1 MIVHPF
7 QYEPGISQR
16 NRLLPALDA
25 ASAPIDG
32 RKLAD
37 LLHYFVQM
45 APQINYYQY
54 KDAYLINDWQP
65 FFRNSL
71 PFLLAQ
77 LAKTNTSQLKD
88 DFEGYVKQV
97 YERPTKDTLQ
107 LLINFL
113 YDDVIV
119 PIAQWQVA
127 FHGTGLPMERS
138 IEAIIQQKLRTPL
151 SRFIQFTNG
160 AVKWFCVAS
169 LDLSQIKNE
178 EIWGIDPLFAYLEW
192 NESFHYAATAREKA
206 LLLLQAYQSIFQPF
220 LDAIA
225 AIAALAPD
233 SIAESL
239 QPLNEAYKK
248 NHTPHLGLLFAFLY
262 LFSHVQQQLNGFT
275 QKHLDFFFQQVLK
288 LVPKPLTPDK
298 AHVVFEVQQPFPQ
311 YLLPKGTTL
320 RDGKDKLKTDVLFQ
334 LADEIVVDN
343 AAISSL
349 LTLYVNPVTAFK
361 RTLTEGNPLCYKRNF
376 IEGLYIATKA
386 NMADGVDKPFQE
398 NMPKNWFTAGS
409 RYSKFIAPGKVQPSQ
424 HPYARLGFMLASPVL
439 LLQEGTRTITVD
451 IECVLSENCD
461 DNMLLQDDD
470 YFDALKIILK
480 SKYTYLSDDLVSKAE
495 EMGVNAA
502 TITVLR
508 DALTDVRYASDG
520 THAVLTDNGVTA
532 DPPLTNISALP
543 VAVKEL
549 FKPRS
554 VLQLFFSGEEDWIAP
569 PTLADISIVK
579 LPDAYKL
586 TLEVKLPP
594 EVPAVTFY
602 DKKVLNGNY
611 NTTLPVLRVEVDQ
624 QVKLSLDDI
633 LVEKVGGDCGQ
644 CKLER
649 QPKNTVTAIALYH
662 FLRDFRIRDVGIKVN
677 VCGVKNVVVQND
689 ETVQDVNSPIYPFGT
704 RPALTDFEISKG
716 KKEFSTSAK
725 GPSFY
730 IGSLEIFGKKWE
742 KVFVN
747 MNWKEKPANFEAYYA
762 GYVQGGLAEKD
773 FEIHKYVLQD
783 GKWFA
788 DKKPPAVLF
797 PIGTHADCDTD
808 NVYAYSLVIEQPTLA
823 GPPSGFRKQFNLTSE
838 KVTRY
843 NADTRNY
850 FAKIT
855 LAKQDFLH
863 KDYAFVLARQMTA
876 FNRLLDDP
884 SNPKNKIDTATYYD
898 AAGSPVVVNF
908 KDLEQMVND
917 ASNDANKLNKY
928 INNAGG
934 LDSHIPADPASGDPP
949 WAWTPNPADLLTI
962 RYISRGPNPPEFP
975 VRGGF
980 FAGFP
985 GLKWL
990 AGDVKAL
997 LDSIKASVVNTNKL
1011 SAIIPNE
1018 PWTPV
1023 ISQISID
1030 YSAIA
1035 IKEDVQL
1042 LHLYPFENTFKEEVL
1057 DLQPPLLPVFCDE
1070 GTLFVGLDRLQPYG
1084 NLNLLFQLAE
1094 ATADS
1099 ESEKAEVEWFYL
1111 SSNTWKRLR
1120 KGFEVLNDDTDG
1132 LTRSGIIKIAVPG
1145 DINIVNT
1152 VMPAGTYW
1160 LKAAIPENVA
1170 AVCETIGVHTQAALA
1185 TFTVLPE
1192 NDPMRLGE
1200 VLKAGSI
1207 SKLAEADAHIKTVT
1221 QLYDAF
1227 NGRLP
1232 EAAGHFYVR
1241 VSEQL
1246 RHKGRAIQSFDYE
1259 RLVLE
1264 EFPQLYKVKCVNHTL
1279 GLGAKVYQQDLV
1291 AAGGYV
1297 VVAVIPD
1304 LRQLAAGNLMEPK
1317 APLSLLEKIHTFLKQ
1332 RSSPFVRLKVT
1343 NPRYERVMVDI
1354 SIQLYKGKDE
1364 KYYTEKLKTDLQ
1376 EFFAPWAIGKL
1387 DKLSFGQIVHQADV
1401 VRFVEQLDYVD
1412 YVECLTMQHELEASP
1427 SQHMEPHT
1435 PRSILVSGNIT
1446 VSTQKNALVCPD
1458 VVTRIPEQE
1467 TDCNIPEPLIP
1478 PCNSGQESPSAPQ
1491 GPIIN

>member
-77 LAKTNTSQLKD
+77 LAKTDTSELAGK
-88 DFEGYVKQV
+88 FEGYVQQV
-97 YERPTKDTLQ
+97 YERPAKDTLQ
-107 LLINFL
+107 LLVNFL
-113 YDDVIV
+113 FDDVIV
-119 PIAQWQVA
+119 PIAQWQDA
-127 FHGTGLPMERS
+127 FHGTGLAMERS
-138 IEAIIQQKLRTPL
+138 IEAIIQQKLRTPV
-151 SRFIQFTNG
+151 SQFIRFTNG
-160 AVKWFCVAS
+160 AVKWFCIS
-169 LDLSQIKNE
+169 SPDLSKIKNQD
-178 EIWGIDPLFAYLEW
+178 IWGIDPLFAYLEW
-192 NESFHYAATAREKA
+192 NESFQFAATAREKA
-206 LLLLQAYQSIFQPF
+206 LLLLQAYQSVFQPF

-233 SIAESL
+233 CIAESL

-275 QKHLDFFFQQVLK
+275 QKHLDFFFQQVLR

-298 AHVVFEVQQPFPQ
+298 AHVVFEVQQPFQQ
-311 YLLPKGTTL
+311 YLLPKGTAL
-320 RDGKDKLKTDVLFQ
+320 RDGKDNNKTDVLFQ

-349 LTLYVNPVTAFK
+349 LTLYVNPATAFK
-361 RTLTEGNPLCYKRNF
+361 RTLSEGGQRCYKKNF
-376 IEGLYIATKA
+376 IEGLYIATQA

-409 RYSKFIAPGKVQPSQ
+409 RYSKFIAPGKTQPVQ
-424 HPYARLGFMLASPVL
+424 HPYARLGFILASPVL
-439 LLQEGTRTITVD
+439 LLQEGKRIITVD
-451 IECVLSENCD
+451 IDCTLAANCD
-461 DNMLLQDDD
+461 DNNVLLYDSD
-470 YFDALKIILK
+470 YVDALKIILK
-480 SKYTYLSDDLVSKAE
+480 NKYTYLSDDLVTQAE
-495 EMGVNAA
+495 AMGVNTA
-502 TITVLR
+502 TIDVLR
-508 DALTDVRYASDG
+508 AALTDVKYAADG
-520 THAVLTDNGVTA
+520 THAVLTDDGVTPDA
-532 DPPLTNISALP
+532 PLANINALP
-543 VAVKEL
+543 PAVKAL
-549 FKPRS
+549 FPPRR
-554 VLQLFFSGEEDWIAP
+554 VLQLFFSGEENWIAP
-569 PTLADISIVK
+569 PQLADITIAAVSGG
-579 LPDAYKL
+579 YKL
-586 TLEVKLPP
+586 TLKAELPP

-602 DKKVLNGNY
+602 DKKVLSGNY
-611 NTTLPVLRVEVDQ
+611 NTTQPVLRVEVDQ

-633 LVEKVGGDCGQ
+633 LINKAGGDCGQ
-644 CKLER
+644 CPLER
-649 QPKNTVTAIALYH
+649 QPQNTVTAIALYH
-662 FLRDFRIRDVGIKVN
+662 FLRDFRIRDVGVKVD
-677 VCGVKNVVVQND
+677 VCGVKNVIVQND
-689 ETVQDVNSPIYPFGT
+689 ETVQDVNAPIYPFGT
-704 RPALTDFEISKG
+704 RPALIDFEILKG
-716 KKEFSTSAK
+716 KKEFSSTTK
-725 GPSFY
+725 GPGFY
-730 IGSLEIFGKKWE
+730 IGSSEIFGKKWD
-742 KVFVN
+742 KVYVN
-747 MNWKEKPANFEAYYA
+747 MNWKDKPASFEAYYA
-762 GYVQGGLAEKD
+762 GYVQGGLAEAD
-773 FEIHKYVLQD
+773 FKINKYVLQD
-783 GKWFA
+783 GTWFKENTA
-788 DKKPPAVLF
+788 DELLFNKIEDVPCDPGKIYDYAIAFEPPTSPAFKDQFSL
-797 PIGTHADCDTD
+797 TAD
-808 NVYAYSLVIEQPTLA
+808 
-823 GPPSGFRKQFNLTSE
+823 

-855 LAKQDFLH
+855 LARQDFMH

-884 SNPKNKIDTATYYD
+884 KDPKNRIDTAAYYNSV
-898 AAGSPVVVNF
+898 GSPVVFNLKELKQLVQ
-908 KDLEQMVND
+908 DTYAD
-917 ASNDANKLNKY
+917 ALSLNKY
-928 INNAGG
+928 IQGPSG
-934 LDSHIPADPASGDPP
+934 LDGRIPPDSMSPP
-949 WAWTPNPADLLTI
+949 WAWTPTPAEALTI
-962 RYISRGPNPPEFP
+962 RYISRGPNEPDFPE
-975 VRGGF
+975 RHGF
-980 FAGFP
+980 FQGFE
-985 GLKWL
+985 GLTEL
-990 AGDVKAL
+990 AKD
-997 LDSIKASVVNTNKL
+997 IKEKLEDIQVSVVDTNTL

-1030 YSAIA
+1030 YSATAVKADI
-1035 IKEDVQL
+1035 QL
-1042 LHLYPFENTFKEEVL
+1042 LHQYPFENTFKEEVL
-1057 DLQPPLLPVFCDE
+1057 ELQPSLLPVCCHE
-1070 GTLFVGLDRLQPYG
+1070 GTLFIGLDRLQPYG

-1099 ESEKAEVEWFYL
+1099 ESEKADVEWYYL
-1111 SSNTWKRLR
+1111 SSNSWKPLR
-1120 KGFEVLNDDTDG
+1120 KGFEILNDDTDG

-1170 AVCETIGVHTQAALA
+1170 AICETIGVHTQAALA
-1185 TFTVLPE
+1185 TFTVQPD

-1207 SKLAEADAHIKTVT
+1207 AKLAEADAHIKTVT

-1227 NGRLP
+1227 NGQLP
-1232 EAAGHFYVR
+1232 EADGHFYVR

-1264 EFPQLYKVKCVNHTL
+1264 AFPQLYKAKCINHTL

-1297 VVAVIPD
+1297 VLAVIPD

-1317 APLSLLEKIHTFLKQ
+1317 APLSLLEKIHTYIKQ
-1332 RSSPFVRLKVT
+1332 RSSPFVRLKVA
-1343 NPRYERVMVDI
+1343 NPRYEKVSVDI
-1354 SIQLYKGKDE
+1354 AIQLYKGKDE
-1364 KYYTEKLKTDLQ
+1364 KYYTDKLKTDLQ
-1376 EFFAPWAIGKL
+1376 QFFAPWAIGKL
-1387 DKLSFGQIVHQADV
+1387 DKLSFGQIVYQADV

-1412 YVECLTMQHELEASP
+1412 YVECLTMQHELETAP
-1427 SQHMEPHT
+1427 AQQMEPHT
-1435 PRSILVSGNIT
+1435 PRSILVSGSIT

-1458 VVTRIPEQE
+1458 VVTRIPQGE

-1478 PCNSGQESPSAPQ
+1478 PCNNIREESPTAPQ